1 MNLVFNYFNNN
12 RYERRPAVIEDEIDL
27 GTVDKEEVWK
37 GEKVRILHHQP
48 KDFTQ
53 QPRFADEEKEFQVC
67 FCHD

>member
-1 MNLVFNYFNNN
+1 M
-12 RYERRPAVIEDEIDL
+12 IEDEIDL

-67 FCHD
+67 FATIGFYFLLT

>member
-1 MNLVFNYFNNN
+1 M
-12 RYERRPAVIEDEIDL
+12 IEDEIDL

-53 QPRFADEEKEFQVC
+53 QPRFADEEKEFQV
-67 FCHD
+67 